1 MGLYTPHLPYVFLF
15 LQKFLKNLS
24 GNQTGPHLEHAT
36 DYLFH
41 FEYNTLKTITKTKTD
56 QCQKQANSRD
66 LKKKKHQF
74 LPILNIQ
81 TFFKPQLY
89 AGNVFSSP
97 IHPFPQQKNPAYGP
111 ATNLHR
117 CLLKCFFEKLLK
129 CVGE

>member
-1 MGLYTPHLPYVFLF
+1 MISAAELLASFWTKEFAVPVHKPFLLLWLEQIRQYTTQARKQGSALGLYTPHLPYVFLF

-66 LKKKKHQF
+66 LKKKNTNFYQF
-74 LPILNIQ
+74 
-81 TFFKPQLY
+81 
-89 AGNVFSSP
+89 
-97 IHPFPQQKNPAYGP
+97 
-111 ATNLHR
+111 
-117 CLLKCFFEKLLK
+117 
-129 CVGE
+129 